1 VSHSKAWEVLAV
13 RGEGHCWNT
22 VPVSRKGQVGLGSR
36 IFILRQK
43 INSFFGG
50 YEVGEVFVFVEIC
63 HIPLTALTFDK
74 SWREYCD

>member
-1 VSHSKAWEVLAV
+1 MSHSKAWEVLAV

-74 SWREYCD
+74 SMEGVL